1 MIALN
6 EIQEIQYGICEPSD
20 LNEMVVLLADVFSH
34 MDPPAIAVGI
44 TPPEFEALVRLFT
57 LKAVEERVT
66 IVARSI
72 ATGEIDGALL
82 TEDSASAGPDSM
94 DLLSK
99 KFDPIFAILTE
110 LETEYRQG
118 QAIQIGECLHLFLL
132 GVARS
137 YGGRG
142 VAQNLVGTC
151 LQNGSK
157 RGYRLAVTEATN
169 NVSQLVFR
177 KLGFTDR
184 VQRTYRSYTF
194 QGRIPFAT
202 IEGHLGPILM
212 DKQIV

>member
-6 EIQEIQYGICEPSD
+6 ENQEIQYGICERSD
-20 LNEMVVLLADVFSH
+20 TNEIILLLGDVFSH
-34 MDPPAIAVGI
+34 MDPPAMAVGI
-44 TPPEFEALVRLFT
+44 TPPEFEAFVRLFT

-72 ATGEIDGALL
+72 ATGEIAGVLL
-82 TEDSASAGPDSM
+82 TEDSASPVPSGM

-118 QAIQIGECLHLFLL
+118 QAIQLGECLHLFLL
-132 GVARS
+132 GVARTH
-137 YGGRG
+137 GGRG
-142 VAQNLVGTC
+142 IAQNLVETC

-157 RGYRLAVTEATN
+157 KGYRLAVTEATN
-169 NVSQLVFR
+169 KVSQHVFR
-177 KLGFTDR
+177 KLGFKDR
-184 VQRTYRSYTF
+184 VQRSYRNYIFEGNT
-194 QGRIPFAT
+194 PFAR

>member
-6 EIQEIQYGICEPSD
+6 ENQGIQYGICEPSD
-20 LNEMVVLLADVFSH
+20 LDEMVVLLADVFSH

-44 TPPEFEALVRLFT
+44 TSPEFEAFVRLFT

-66 IVARSI
+66 ILARSI
-72 ATGEIDGALL
+72 ATGEIAGALL
-82 TEDSASAGPDSM
+82 TEDSASPVPDSM
-94 DLLSK
+94 DLVSK

-110 LETEYRQG
+110 LETEYRKG

-132 GVARS
+132 GVART

-151 LQNGSK
+151 LQNGSQ

-169 NVSQLVFR
+169 NVSQHVFR

-184 VQRTYRSYTF
+184 VQRTYRDYTF